1 MDQPDPVRLLLLSEA
16 DNVLIALGRI
26 EAGLARAS
34 GNVEVTVDRPVTLGH
49 KVARVDIAKGEK
61 IIKYGVPIGS
71 ATKGIRAG
79 QHVHV
84 HNIQSDYTAT
94 YSLSETEEGARS

>member
-16 DNVLIALGRI
+16 DNVLIALGPVD
-26 EAGLARAS
+26 AGPVRAS
-34 GNVEVTVDRPVTLGH
+34 GDVMVMVDRPVTLGH
-49 KVARVDIAKGEK
+49 KVARTDIAKGEK

-71 ATKGIRAG
+71 ATTGIRAG

-84 HNIQSDYTAT
+84 HNIQSDYTPT
-94 YSLSETEEGARS
+94 YALSETQEGHPA